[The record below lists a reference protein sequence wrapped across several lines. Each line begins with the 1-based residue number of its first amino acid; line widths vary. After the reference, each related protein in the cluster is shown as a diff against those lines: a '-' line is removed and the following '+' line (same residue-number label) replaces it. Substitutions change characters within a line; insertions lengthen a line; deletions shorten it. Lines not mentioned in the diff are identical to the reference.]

1 MNNAVNEHLVKISA
15 GFIPI
20 EHELKLGDDITLTV
34 DATITK
40 IEQRDNQDGTYNQ
53 VYVAKGVIAVKED
66 KCQKEAKDLLEI

>member
-53 VYVAKGVIAVKED
+53 VYVAKGVIVTPSERE
-66 KCQKEAKDLLEI
+66 KCQKDLQEI

>member
-1 MNNAVNEHLVKISA
+1 VINAVNEHLVKISA

-20 EHELKLGDDITLTV
+20 EHELTLGDDVTLTV

-53 VYVAKGVIAVKED
+53 VYVAKGIVTEVIDDSTKPN
-66 KCQKEAKDLLEI
+66 KKP